1 MRVLEI
7 VKLDKKKAKV
17 LVDNNES
24 LVLYFGEIK
33 KNGICPDEEI
43 DDLLYDE
50 LYDIVRKRARERS
63 LYLLQSRDYSES
75 DMRRKLTMSYYPVRI
90 VDETLE
96 FLKKYSYIDDE
107 RYTKNIIEN
116 SSRYRSRKD
125 IKMRLHRKGIAK
137 DLISDLISD
146 VNIDEV
152 GIIRTKYIGKIEE
165 FKNGD
170 DKTRK
175 KIYNMLLRKGFS
187 YDDINTALNSELSTK
202 YVTVQS
208 QPRKLL

>member
-146 VNIDEV
+146 VSIDEV
-152 GIIRTKYIGKIEE
+152 GIIRTKYKGKIEE

-170 DKTRK
+170 DKTRT

>member
-116 SSRYRSRKD
+116 SSRYRKILRC
-125 IKMRLHRKGIAK
+125 
-137 DLISDLISD
+137 
-146 VNIDEV
+146 VF
-152 GIIRTKYIGKIEE
+152 IGKVLL
-165 FKNGD
+165 
-170 DKTRK
+170 KT
-175 KIYNMLLRKGFS
+175 
-187 YDDINTALNSELSTK
+187 
-202 YVTVQS
+202 
-208 QPRKLL
+208 

>member
-17 LVDNNES
+17 LFDNNES
-24 LVLYFGEIK
+24 LVLYFVEIK

-96 FLKKYSYIDDE
+96 FLKNFSYIDDE
-107 RYTKNIIEN
+107 RYTKNIIES

-146 VNIDEV
+146 VSIDEV
-152 GIIRTKYIGKIEE
+152 GIIRTKYKGKIEE

-170 DKTRK
+170 DKTRT

-187 YDDINTALNSELSTK
+187 YDDINTALK
-202 YVTVQS
+202 
-208 QPRKLL
+208 

>member
-17 LVDNNES
+17 LFDNNES

-96 FLKKYSYIDDE
+96 FLKNYSYIDDE
-107 RYTKNIIEN
+107 RYTKNIIES

-146 VNIDEV
+146 VSIDEI
-152 GIIRTKYIGKIEE
+152 GIIRTKYKGKIEE

-170 DKTRK
+170 DKTRT

-187 YDDINTALNSELSTK
+187 YDDINTALK
-202 YVTVQS
+202 
-208 QPRKLL
+208 

>member
-17 LVDNNES
+17 LFDNNES

-96 FLKKYSYIDDE
+96 FLKNYSYIDDE
-107 RYTKNIIEN
+107 RYTKNIIES

-146 VNIDEV
+146 VSIDEV
-152 GIIRTKYIGKIEE
+152 GIIRTKYKGKIEE

-170 DKTRK
+170 DKTRT

-187 YDDINTALNSELSTK
+187 YDDINTALK
-202 YVTVQS
+202 
-208 QPRKLL
+208 

>member
-17 LVDNNES
+17 LFDNNES

-96 FLKKYSYIDDE
+96 FLKNFSYIDDE
-107 RYTKNIIEN
+107 RYTKNIIES

-146 VNIDEV
+146 VSIDEV
-152 GIIRTKYIGKIEE
+152 GIIRTKYKGKIEE

-170 DKTRK
+170 DKTRT

-187 YDDINTALNSELSTK
+187 YDDINTALK
-202 YVTVQS
+202 
-208 QPRKLL
+208 

>member
-7 VKLDKKKAKV
+7 VKIDKKKAKV
-17 LVDNNES
+17 LFDNNEC
-24 LVLYFGEIK
+24 LALYFGEIK